1 LSSPKLN
8 TMTEY
13 GKSERHTQNRI
24 IQLFRDELEYE
35 YLGNWED
42 REGNSNI
49 EEILLTEFLR
59 RKGYPEDKIKRAIY
73 DLLVTANNSN
83 NSLYTNNKEVYQ
95 LLRYGVP
102 VKTEAGQNYE
112 NIALIDWKKPEN
124 NDFYLAEE
132 VTVLGNR
139 EKRPDIVLYIN
150 GIAVG
155 IIELKRSTVSINDGI
170 RQSIVNQQPEFIQSF
185 FSTVQY
191 IFAGNDT
198 EGLKYGTIGTPE
210 KYYLQW
216 KEDVEDTSR
225 LQLDKYLLK
234 ICNKTRFI
242 ELLYDF
248 MLFDAGV
255 KKLPRVHQ
263 YFGIKEAQKFVS
275 RYEGGIIWHTQG
287 SGKSIVM
294 VLLAKWILENYPKA
308 RVIILTDR
316 DELDKQIEGVFRD
329 ADEKIYRTQSG
340 RDLMFQL
347 EQTLPRLF
355 CTLIHKFGKR
365 DVDNFNQ
372 FIQELESQP
381 SKAVGEIFLFV
392 DECHRTQSGRLH
404 RTMKAILPNAVFIG
418 FTGTPLLRKDRQTSI
433 EVFGKYIHTYKFNE
447 GVTDNVIL
455 DLIYEA
461 RDIDQKLTSTQKID
475 EWFQVKTK
483 GLNEFQRSELKQKW
497 GTMQT
502 VLSSRSRMEKVVT
515 DIVFDFN
522 TKPRLSSERGNAL
535 LIASSIYEACRYFTI
550 FQKTELASKCAVVT
564 SYNPVTQDI
573 TTEDTGANTETDKEF
588 IYNLYQD
595 ILKDVK
601 VQANKSKTETYEDW
615 AKLKFVEEPATMK
628 LLIVV
633 SKLLTGFDAPSCT
646 YLYIDKSM
654 QDHGL
659 FQAIC
664 RVNRLDGEDKDFG
677 YIVDYKDLFKQV
689 EDAVTVYTS
698 ELDYDEFEKKDV
710 DILLQNRLK
719 AGKERLD
726 AALEEIALLC
736 EPVPLPKDTLAFI
749 RYFCG
754 NPEVPE
760 DLKAKEPQRNTLY
773 KCTVALI
780 RAYANIADELD
791 LAGYT
796 DSEIESIKNEING
809 YLKLREEI
817 RKASGETLDMK
828 TYEADMRHLIDTY
841 IQADEPVKIS
851 PFDDMPL
858 LEIIEKAGIYEAV
871 NNLPK
876 GIRKDK
882 RAIAETIENNVR
894 RKIIKEHLIDPSFFE
909 NMSTLLAEIIKE
921 RKDNA
926 ISYEEYLKKIAELVR
941 QVNEGKAD
949 DTPKELKT
957 PAQRAL
963 YHNLGKE
970 AVLATQIDEAIR
982 KSKRDGFRG
991 NLAKER
997 EVKSAIYTT
1006 LKQYSHG
1013 SDSISVGEPPV
1024 TYGIIETVERLYKI
1038 IVEQKEY

>member
-1 LSSPKLN
+1 
-8 TMTEY
+8 MTEF
-13 GKSERHTQNRI
+13 GKPERHTQNRI
-24 IQLFRDELEYE
+24 IQLFQDELGYD

-42 REGNSNI
+42 RKGNSNI
-49 EEILLTEFLR
+49 EEALLTRFLL
-59 RKGYPEDKIKRAIY
+59 KQGYSDNLIKRSIY
-73 DLLVTANNSN
+73 DLRTAANNPN

-95 LLRYGVP
+95 LLRYGKNVQP
-102 VKTEAGQNYE
+102 EAGRHYE
-112 NIALIDWKKPEN
+112 NVAFIDWQHPEN
-124 NDFYLAEE
+124 NDFCIAEE
-132 VTVLGNR
+132 VTFLGNR

-155 IIELKRSTVSINDGI
+155 VIELKRSTVSVNDGI

-198 EGLKYGTIGTPE
+198 EGLRYGTIGTPE

-216 KEDVEDTSR
+216 KEDIEDISR
-225 LQLDKYLLK
+225 LQLDKYLIK

-248 MLFDAGV
+248 VLFDAGV

-263 YFGIKEAQKFVS
+263 YFGIKAAQQSVS

-294 VLLAKWILENYPKA
+294 VLLAKWILENNPNA

-347 EQTLPRLF
+347 GQALPRLF
-355 CTLIHKFGKR
+355 CTLIHKFGRR
-365 DVDNFNQ
+365 DIDNFNQ

-381 SKAVGEIFLFV
+381 STAVGELFIFV
-392 DECHRTQSGRLH
+392 DECHRTQSGKLH

-418 FTGTPLLRKDRQTSI
+418 FTGTPLLRKDKQTSI
-433 EVFGKYIHTYKFNE
+433 EVFGRYIHTYKFNE
-447 GVTDNVIL
+447 GVTDKVIL

-461 RDIDQKLTSTQKID
+461 RDIDQKLTSTRKID
-475 EWFQVKTK
+475 EWFEVKTR
-483 GLNEFQRSELKQKW
+483 GLNEFQKSELKKKW
-497 GTMQT
+497 GTMQN
-502 VLSSRSRMEKVVT
+502 VLSSRSRMEKVVC

-535 LIASSIYEACRYFTI
+535 LIASSIYEACKYYEI
-550 FQKTELASKCAVVT
+550 FQKTELGKKSAIVT
-564 SYNPVTQDI
+564 SYNPNSQDI
-573 TTEDTGANTETDKEF
+573 TTEDTGANTETDKEY
-588 IYNLYQD
+588 IYKLYQE

-601 VQANKSKTETYEDW
+601 IQANKSKTESYEDW
-615 AKLKFVEEPATMK
+615 AKLKFVDEPATMK

-664 RVNRLDGEDKDFG
+664 RVNRLDGEDKTFG

-689 EDAVTVYTS
+689 EDAVAVYTS

-726 AALEEIALLC
+726 EALEEIALLC
-736 EPVPLPKDTLAFI
+736 EPVPMPKDTLAYI
-749 RYFCG
+749 HYFCG

-760 DLKAKEPQRNTLY
+760 ELKAREPQRNELY
-773 KCTVALI
+773 KHTVALI
-780 RAYANIADELD
+780 RAFANIADEMD
-791 LAGYT
+791 LAGYSNT
-796 DSEIESIKNEING
+796 EIESIKKEINN
-809 YLKLREEI
+809 YIALREEI

-851 PFDDMPL
+851 PFDDMTL
-858 LEIIEKAGIYEAV
+858 MEIIEKVGIHEAV

-876 GIRKDK
+876 GIRKD
-882 RAIAETIENNVR
+882 RCAIAETIENNVR
-894 RKIIKEHLIDPSFFE
+894 RKIIREYLVDPSFYE
-909 NMSTLLAEIIKE
+909 NMSTLLGEIIKE
-921 RKDNA
+921 RKNNA
-926 ISYEEYLKKIAELVR
+926 INYEEYLKKIADLVR

-949 DTPKELKT
+949 DTPSELKT

-963 YHNLGKE
+963 YNNLGKDIQ
-970 AVLATQIDEAIR
+970 LATMLDAAI
-982 KSKRDGFRG
+982 KNTPRDGFRG
-991 NLAKER
+991 FLPKER
-997 EVKSAIYTT
+997 MIKAAIYNT
-1006 LKQYSHG
+1006 LKNYSKDNDG
-1013 SDSISVGEPPV
+1013 ITLGEPPV
-1024 TYGIIETVERLYKI
+1024 KYNLVETVERLFKI

>member
-1 LSSPKLN
+1 MS
-8 TMTEY
+8 EF
-13 GKSERHTQNRI
+13 GKPERHTQNRLI
-24 IQLFRDELEYE
+24 RLFRDELGYN

-49 EEILLTEFLR
+49 EESLLTIYL
-59 RKGYPEDKIKRAIY
+59 KKQGYTDDSIKRAIY
-73 DLLVTANNSN
+73 ELQTTANNPN
-83 NSLYTNNKEVYQ
+83 NSLYTNNKNTYQ
-95 LLRYGVP
+95 LLRYGIY
-102 VKTEAGQNYE
+102 VKTEAGKNYE
-112 NIALIDWKKPEN
+112 NIAVIDWKHPEN
-124 NDFYLAEE
+124 NLFSIAEE
-132 VTVLGNR
+132 VTVFGNR

-150 GIAVG
+150 GVALGV
-155 IIELKRSTVSINDGI
+155 IELKRSIITINDGI
-170 RQSIVNQQPEFIQSF
+170 RQSIVNQQSEFIQSF
-185 FSTVQY
+185 FSTIQY
-191 IFAGNDT
+191 IIAGNDT

-210 KYYLQW
+210 KYFLQW
-216 KEDVEDTSR
+216 KEDIEDTSR
-225 LQLDKYLLK
+225 FMLDKYLIK
-234 ICNKTRFI
+234 ICNKNRFI

-248 MLFDAGV
+248 IIFDAGI

-263 YFGIKEAQKFVS
+263 YFGVKEAQKYVS

-294 VLLAKWILENYPKA
+294 VMLAKWILENNPNS
-308 RVIILTDR
+308 RVVILTDR
-316 DELDKQIEGVFRD
+316 DELDKQIEGVFKD
-329 ADEKIYRTQSG
+329 ADEQIYRTQSG
-340 RDLMFQL
+340 KDLMFQL
-347 EQTLPRLF
+347 EQAKPRLVS
-355 CTLIHKFGKR
+355 TLIHKFGKR

-381 SKAVGEIFLFV
+381 SKAVGELFLFV
-392 DECHRTQSGRLH
+392 DECHRTQSGKLH

-418 FTGTPLLRKDRQTSI
+418 FTGTPLLRSDKQTSI
-433 EVFGKYIHTYKFNE
+433 EIFGKYIHTYKFNE
-447 GVTDNVIL
+447 GVADKVIL

-461 RDIDQKLTSTQKID
+461 RDIDQKLTSTKKID
-475 EWFQVKTK
+475 EWFDVKTK
-483 GLNEFQRSELKQKW
+483 GLNDFQKSELKRKW

-502 VLSSRSRMEKVVT
+502 VLTSRSRMEKVVS

-522 TKPRLSSERGNAL
+522 TKPRLSSERGNAIL
-535 LIASSIYEACRYFTI
+535 VASSIYEACKYYEV
-550 FQKTELASKCAVVT
+550 FQKTELGNRCAVVT

-588 IYNLYQD
+588 VYSLYQEV
-595 ILKDVK
+595 LKDVK
-601 VQANKSKTETYEDW
+601 VQANKSKTECYEDW
-615 AKLKFVEEPATMK
+615 AKQKFVEEPATMK

-677 YIVDYKDLFKQV
+677 FIVDYKDLFKEV
-689 EDAVTVYTS
+689 ENAVSVYTS
-698 ELDYDEFEKKDV
+698 ALDYDEFDAKDV

-736 EPVPLPKDTLAFI
+736 EPVPMPKDTLAFI
-749 RYFCG
+749 HYFCG
-754 NPEVPE
+754 NPEIPDE
-760 DLKAKEPQRNTLY
+760 LKSKEPQRNALY
-773 KCTVALI
+773 KQTVGLI
-780 RAYANIADELD
+780 RAYANIADEMD
-791 LAGYT
+791 LAGYSDT
-796 DSEIESIKNEING
+796 EIEYIKSELND

-858 LEIIEKAGIYEAV
+858 LEIIEKLGVASAV
-871 NNLPK
+871 ETLPK
-876 GIRKDK
+876 GIKK
-882 RAIAETIENNVR
+882 NTTAVAETIENNVR
-894 RKIIKEHLIDPSFFE
+894 RKIMREHLNDPSFF
-909 NMSTLLAEIIKE
+909 NDMSKLLAEIIKE
-921 RKDNA
+921 RKQNA
-926 ISYEEYLKKIAELVR
+926 INYEEYLIKIAKLVK
-941 QVNEGKAD
+941 QVNEGKGD
-949 DTPKELKT
+949 DTPEVLRT

-963 YHNLGKE
+963 YNNLGKD
-970 AVLATQIDEAIR
+970 VSLATMLDKAIK

-1006 LKQYSHG
+1006 LKNYANG
-1013 SDSISVGEPPV
+1013 SDTISVGEPQEV
-1024 TYGIIETVERLYKI
+1024 YGIKQTVERIYKI